1 MNAFKKEGTNTFKN
15 ILDTISISKLEAL
28 KQLIKELMKDSIPHI
43 SIPECSIGKIF
54 IIFFD
59 FELIAKLWTQ
69 KFLV

>member
-15 ILDTISISKLEAL
+15 ILDTISNSKQEAL